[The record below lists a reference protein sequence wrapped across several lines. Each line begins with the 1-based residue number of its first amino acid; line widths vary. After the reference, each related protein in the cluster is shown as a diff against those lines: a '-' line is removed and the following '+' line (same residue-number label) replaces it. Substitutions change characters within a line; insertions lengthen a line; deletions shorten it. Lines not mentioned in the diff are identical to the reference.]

1 MRAVTILPALL
12 AAACSAPLKEPEE
25 PVQPVAHLP
34 ERETEPLIENVT
46 RALKKRDLAH
56 ATTLLERGRWHARD
70 RGRAALLLCG
80 CRLAGGDYASA
91 MEGLREYLAKTTRV
105 KSSADRLAIK
115 LLRHHA
121 SGGGLSAENAVEAC
135 YMGLYALM
143 ALKEP
148 RAAEA
153 DLAWARREAPEPERL
168 LVDLVKRPPGP

>member
-1 MRAVTILPALL
+1 VVILPVLL
-12 AAACSAPLKEPEE
+12 AVACSAPLKEPEE

-34 ERETEPLIENVT
+34 AREIEPLLENVT
-46 RALKKRDLAH
+46 RALKGGDLAH
-56 ATTLLERGRWHARD
+56 AITLLERGRWQAQD

-105 KSSADRLAIK
+105 KSSSDRLAIK

-121 SGGGLSAENAVEAC
+121 SGGGLSAESGLEAC

-148 RAAEA
+148 RAAET
-153 DLAWARREAPEPERL
+153 DIEWARREAPEPERL
-168 LVDLVKRPPGP
+168 LVDLVKRPSGP